1 MHIITS
7 KKLRDFGTKH
17 RDVDVQLR
25 AWESIV
31 KHAKWDNS
39 ADVKEQFS
47 FVSVLKDDRFCF
59 NVKGNHYR
67 LVVKVLFNAKQVLIR
82 FIGTH
87 AEYDKIDANT
97 I

>member
-7 KKLRDFGTKH
+7 KKLRDFANKH
-17 RDVDVQLR
+17 GDVDVQLR

-31 KHAKWDNS
+31 KHAKWNNA
-39 ADVKEQFS
+39 ADVKMQFPY
-47 FVSVLKDDRFCF
+47 VSVLKNDRFCF

-67 LVVKVLFNAKQVLIR
+67 LAVKVLFNAQQVLIR

-87 AEYDKIDANT
+87 ADYDRIDANT